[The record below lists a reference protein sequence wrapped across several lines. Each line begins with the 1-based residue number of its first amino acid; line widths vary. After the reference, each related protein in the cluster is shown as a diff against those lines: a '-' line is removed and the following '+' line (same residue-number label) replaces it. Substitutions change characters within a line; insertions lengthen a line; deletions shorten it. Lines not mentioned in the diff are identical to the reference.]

1 MNDQQFVGIHFHAVT
16 VNCRCQ
22 FCSHSDSLHFNTVKL
37 KLVALCVPFVF
48 SLSSPPQLNEML
60 VLPAISK
67 SSLPRRRRRHTS
79 STESVPLTDKTDWI
93 CVFEFLFFLF
103 QMTICFCIYSP
114 QLSSVCSPLPLSLSE
129 MWILYSVLNNC
140 RPWAVDIRLIVMLLC
155 NKRLSFY
162 FRFVWFVL
170 LILFLFFCFLLQ
182 CTVLALKNRPINV
195 GTNTTTA
202 SR

>member
-22 FCSHSDSLHFNTVKL
+22 FCSHSDSLHFNTVKP

-93 CVFEFLFFLF
+93 CVFEFLFFCFKWLF
-103 QMTICFCIYSP
+103 AFVFIHHNWVVCVRPCLCRSLKCEFCI
-114 QLSSVCSPLPLSLSE
+114 
-129 MWILYSVLNNC
+129 
-140 RPWAVDIRLIVMLLC
+140 LC
-155 NKRLSFY
+155 WTTVGRG
-162 FRFVWFVL
+162 L
-170 LILFLFFCFLLQ
+170 LIY
-182 CTVLALKNRPINV
+182 V
-195 GTNTTTA
+195 
-202 SR
+202 